1 MPVFASQSEL
11 EKFAEQFLTPRLE
24 ALEKDTTHCLTGD
37 LAPFPAILLCVSTID
52 LLGALA
58 AGDAKPR
65 AATTEQ
71 SKDYMC
77 GFMNYTEDQAKLLQ
91 KLFRHKL
98 VHLAQPKAA
107 VAHKGKMVT
116 WRYWHD
122 DAGQHLR
129 LIKLPDPVTHTIA
142 SGLSVTVDHEFGP
155 SIVHLVKD
163 VTESVR
169 RPGGYLSRL
178 KAEETLRRRFET
190 AIGQI
195 YGP

>member
-1 MPVFASQSEL
+1 
-11 EKFAEQFLTPRLE
+11 
-24 ALEKDTTHCLTGD
+24 
-37 LAPFPAILLCVSTID
+37 
-52 LLGALA
+52 LGALA
-58 AGDAKPR
+58 GGN
-65 AATTEQ
+65 AAPGAPTTEQ

-107 VAHKGKMVT
+107 AAYQGKMVT

-122 DAGQHLR
+122 DAVQHLQ
-129 LIKLPDPVTHTIA
+129 LTKLPRPVTQRITT
-142 SGLSVTVDHEFGP
+142 GLSVPVDHEFGP
-155 SIVHLVKD
+155 SIAHLVKD
-163 VTESVR
+163 IIESVR
-169 RPGGYLSRL
+169 RPGGYLARL
-178 KAEETLRRRFET
+178 KIDATLRRHFEA